1 MSRTWTL
8 TIDAP
13 THHTR
18 DGKTRVLW
26 INANSREHYMA
37 RARKT
42 KLWRTAAFEAAR
54 RSPIPPLDKARITVT
69 IHKTRGGRYDPGN
82 LAPTAKAA
90 VDGIVDANILPDDDA
105 EHLEGPDMRA
115 GTKAD
120 HPHITITIQE
130 VN

>member
-37 RARKT
+37 RARSQS
-42 KLWRTAAFEAAR
+42 WHWGVP
-54 RSPIPPLDKARITVT
+54 SSS
-69 IHKTRGGRYDPGN
+69 
-82 LAPTAKAA
+82 
-90 VDGIVDANILPDDDA
+90 
-105 EHLEGPDMRA
+105 
-115 GTKAD
+115 
-120 HPHITITIQE
+120 
-130 VN
+130 

>member
-1 MSRTWTL
+1 MGLRRAAS
-8 TIDAP
+8 
-13 THHTR
+13 
-18 DGKTRVLW
+18 
-26 INANSREHYMA
+26 NAAVRHSLVF
-37 RARKT
+37 RA
-42 KLWRTAAFEAAR
+42 
-54 RSPIPPLDKARITVT
+54 LDKARITVT

-120 HPHITITIQE
+120 HPHITITIRE
-130 VN
+130 IS